1 MYVGRWLSYFRPHP
15 NSETPTALRLVIAA
29 VSGAALSF
37 SFVGFYLAIY
47 AWVSVGILMVVL
59 FGARPRIAFA
69 CGFLH
74 AVVFSV
80 CSEAWIADVLSVHG
94 DVQRV
99 ASWGLLLMVAALWGI
114 ACGAFAWLVNRL
126 ARRSILL
133 ACVGAPFIWV
143 AAEFL
148 HGRMPDIGFPWN
160 LLGYSAA
167 ANLGLLQVTTVTGI
181 YGLSF
186 LMVCFNALLAWTD
199 GASEPRAKTRI
210 AILASATVALLVVYA
225 IAPRLVP
232 AASANHT
239 ARAVQLN
246 FPEAPSYESDWFRVH
261 AAEMREVE
269 RLSLKSDSGYSDS
282 GHGDASKND
291 ASHSDVSKSDAGKS
305 DAGKSYG
312 RSDSGQPDL
321 LVWPEAPAPFSEED
335 TQFATL
341 ASTMAIHFD
350 HPFLAGVVE
359 WRRMPTAGRPNGVQV
374 PYNSAVLIDAQGQ
387 RVYTYDKIH
396 LVPFGEYEP
405 FPLLQRVVANVS
417 SEVGGFAKGSQ
428 YAVGK
433 LPGGYSFGTFIC
445 YEAIFPGEIRTFAND
460 GAQLLINISNDGWF
474 GRSAAAEQHLRMVRV
489 RGAENRRWIIR
500 STNSGLTASIDPY
513 GRIYRP
519 LPPDVRAAANLPY
532 DFRQGKTIYTR
543 FGDWFAWLCVA
554 ISVILFLWTFAK
566 RAGGENIAIPVV
578 ETPVVVLEPPLATA

>member
-1 MYVGRWLSYFRPHP
+1 MPAGRWRSFLRPHP
-15 NSETPTALRLVIAA
+15 NSHTPTALRLVVAA

-37 SFVGFYLAIY
+37 SFMGFYLAIY
-47 AWVSVGILMVVL
+47 AWICVGVLLVVV
-59 FGARPRIAFA
+59 FGARPRVAFA

-80 CSEAWIADVLSVHG
+80 CSESWIAAVLSVHG
-94 DVQRV
+94 DVPPA
-99 ASWGLLLMVAALWGI
+99 ASWGLLLMVASLWGF

-126 ARRSILL
+126 ARRSILA

-167 ANLGLLQVTTVTGI
+167 ANLGLLQITTVTGI

-186 LMVCFNALLAWTD
+186 LMVTFNALLAWTD
-199 GASEPRAKTRI
+199 AAAAPRVTSRL
-210 AILASATVALLVVYA
+210 AILAGATAALLLA
-225 IAPRLVP
+225 CGFAPRLVP
-232 AASANHT
+232 TAFANHV

-246 FPEAPSYESDWFRVH
+246 FPESSSYESNWLQQH

-269 RLSLKSDSGYSDS
+269 RLSLKSDGST
-282 GHGDASKND
+282 
-291 ASHSDVSKSDAGKS
+291 
-305 DAGKSYG
+305 
-312 RSDSGQPDL
+312 PDL
-321 LVWPEAPAPFSEED
+321 LIWPEAPAPFSEED

-341 ASTMAIHFD
+341 ASAMAIRFD

-359 WRRMPTAGRPNGVQV
+359 WRRAPTADGRPNGSQI

-417 SEVGGFAKGSQ
+417 SEVGGFAKGTKF
-428 YAVGK
+428 AVGK
-433 LPGGYSFGTFIC
+433 LPGGNAFGTFIC
-445 YEAIFPGEIRTFAND
+445 YEAIFPGEIRRFASD
-460 GAQLLINISNDGWF
+460 GAQLFINISNDGWF

-489 RGAENRRWIIR
+489 RAAENRRWIIR
-500 STNSGLTASIDPY
+500 ATNNGYTVSIDPY

-519 LPPDVRAAANLPY
+519 LPPDVRAAASLPY
-532 DFRQGKTIYTR
+532 DFRTDQTIYTR
-543 FGDWFAWLCVA
+543 FGDWFAWLCVV
-554 ISVILFLWTFAK
+554 ISAILFAGTFVKQRGA
-566 RAGGENIAIPVV
+566 GENIAIPVV
-578 ETPVVVLEPPLATA
+578 DDPVVVLEPPMATA